1 MKKTLAT
8 IITVGALVA
17 SSYAQGTVTFNNS
30 ATTLVRLWTSAS
42 DSTLISMPVG
52 GGRVELLWAPVG
64 TTDRNL
70 FSSVAVTGFT
80 TAPGRFSGGAQTIT
94 GIAPGGGAALVVRG
108 WNGASLTWAGRD
120 LGPTGQDGWST
131 IWTQAAT
138 GNPTTVPPGTPV
150 SILPGFTGLTLTP
163 VPEPSSMVL
172 AGLGAASLLLSGKTT
187 IKVT

>member
-30 ATTLVRLWTSAS
+30 ATTQVKLWTSLT
-42 DSTLISMPVG
+42 DNTLVNMPVG
-52 GGRVELLWAPVG
+52 GGRVELLWAAVG
-64 TTDRNL
+64 TTDLAL
-70 FSSVAVTGFT
+70 FSSVGTTGFT
-80 TAPGRFSGGAQTIT
+80 TAPGRFSGGAVTIPT
-94 GIAPGGGAALVVRG
+94 TVAGGPAALVVRG

-120 LGPTGQDGWST
+120 TALGQEGWST

-138 GNPTTVPPGTPV
+138 GNPTTVPPGTPT
-150 SILPGFTGLTLTP
+150 SILPGFAGLTLAP

-172 AGLGAASLLLSGKTT
+172 AGLGAASLLLFRRRK
-187 IKVT
+187 

>member
-30 ATTLVRLWTSAS
+30 ATTKVTILDGTGARV
-42 DSTLISMPVG
+42 DMPVG
-52 GGRVELLWAPVG
+52 GGRVELLWAAVG
-64 TTDRNL
+64 TTDPLL
-70 FSSVAVTGFT
+70 FSSVALTGFT
-80 TAPGRFSGGAQTIT
+80 TAPGRFSGGAVTVPT
-94 GIAPGGGAALVVRG
+94 TVAGGPAALVVRG
-108 WNGASLTWAGRD
+108 WTGSSLTWAGRD
-120 LGPTGQDGWST
+120 LVAGQDGWSS

-150 SILPGFTGLTLTP
+150 SILPGFTGLALNP

-172 AGLGAASLLLSGKTT
+172 AGLGAASLLLFRRRK
-187 IKVT
+187 